1 MLNTIQGLSELHI
14 DTMLTY
20 THKRSLLVE
29 INVNS
34 ALFTQFLSAHS
45 DCDVRYTASEADQTG
60 RKCFVRWETDG
71 AGEEAEARI

>member
-1 MLNTIQGLSELHI
+1 MSNSIQGLSKTHNETALTHI
-14 DTMLTY
+14 
-20 THKRSLLVE
+20 HKKSLWVQ
-29 INVNS
+29 INVNGE
-34 ALFTQFLSAHS
+34 LFTPSLNAHS

>member
-1 MLNTIQGLSELHI
+1 MLNTIQGLSGPHI

-20 THKRSLLVE
+20 IHKRSLLVE

-34 ALFTQFLSAHS
+34 ALFTPFLNAHS